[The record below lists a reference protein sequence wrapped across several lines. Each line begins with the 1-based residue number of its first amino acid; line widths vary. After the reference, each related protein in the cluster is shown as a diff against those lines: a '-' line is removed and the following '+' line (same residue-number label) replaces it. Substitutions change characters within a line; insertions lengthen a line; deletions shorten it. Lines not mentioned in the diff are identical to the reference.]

1 VYPKKGTNDMT
12 KAFFFPTTG
21 IQTPN
26 ATLLAI
32 DDYSLP
38 LRRNL
43 CYYLTKPS
51 YRREPVLTPSREDR
65 DAPDFIGTHFY
76 GTVLLDE
83 GKYRMWY
90 YAVGLGD
97 KPGELREGPICYAES
112 DDGLHFVKPKLRQ
125 VLYKG
130 SLENN
135 AIALPDPRT
144 EGVELIKD
152 EDDPDPKRR
161 YKAVYESFVPSRRYP
176 TMRTATSPDGLHWT
190 AGPETPVAEAME
202 QSGFYKFNGLYFVNA
217 QMWPRGEG
225 GRKRGRQGHVAVSP
239 DFDRWLPEI
248 AESFALPE
256 PAEGGNEKGYDQ
268 VHLGNAAYSLGNV
281 LVGLY
286 CMWHARPNPGDWFGL
301 ATTSGDLGLVVSNDG
316 FHFRE
321 PVKGQVYISE
331 KENPATSAPG
341 FFYPT
346 ILEQCNGILNVGD
359 ETRNYHGRWRNAPY
373 VNPSIQVDKSKEDQ
387 FYQDLYYSE
396 VALAMLPRDR
406 WGALGLFPDQAEGSA
421 WSCPVT
427 LPEGGCQVILNADHA
442 SALRVEIADERFN
455 LLPVYSGEQSGI
467 TQVEGGLDCPVAWP
481 AGSLQALGGE
491 TVRFRIQ
498 VKKQGPAEPRL
509 YAIYLSQ

>member
-1 VYPKKGTNDMT
+1 MT

-21 IQTPN
+21 IRTPQ

-32 DDYSLP
+32 DDTSLP

-43 CYYLTKPS
+43 CYYLSKPT
-51 YRREPVLTPSREDR
+51 YRREPVLAPSRENR
-65 DAPDFIGTHFY
+65 AAPDFIGTHFY

-90 YAVGLGD
+90 YAVGIGE
-97 KPGELREGPICYAES
+97 KPGELQEGPICYAES
-112 DDGLHFVKPKLRQ
+112 DDGLHFVKPVLRQ

-152 EDDPDPKRR
+152 DDDPDPNRR

-190 AGPETPVAEAME
+190 AGIETPVAEAME

-225 GRKRGRQGHVAVSP
+225 GHKRGRQGHVAISP

-256 PAEGGNEKGYDQ
+256 PEVGGNGLAYDQ
-268 VHLGNAAYSLGNV
+268 VHLGNAAVSYGNT

-286 CMWHARPNPGDWFGL
+286 CLWHSRPNPGDWFGL
-301 ATTSGDLGLVVSNDG
+301 ATTSGDLGLLVSNDG

-321 PVKGQVYISE
+321 PVKGHIYISE
-331 KENPATSAPG
+331 KENPATQPPG
-341 FFYPT
+341 RSYPT

-359 ETRNYHGRWRNAPY
+359 ETRIYHGRWANTAD
-373 VNPSIQVDKSKEDQ
+373 VNDYHAEI
-387 FYQDLYYSE
+387 
-396 VALAMLPRDR
+396 ALATLPRDR
-406 WGALGLFPDQAEGSA
+406 WGALGLFPDQVEGSV

-427 LPEGGCQVILNADHA
+427 LPTGSCRVSLNADRA
-442 SALRVEIADERFN
+442 CDMCVEIADERFG
-455 LLPVYSGEQSGI
+455 LLPAYSGAQSG
-467 TQVEGGLDCPVAWP
+467 TSTAEGGLLDCPVTWP
-481 AGSLQALGGE
+481 QGDLAALGGQ
-491 TVRFRIQ
+491 TVRFRFQI
-498 VKKQGPAEPRL
+498 KRSDAAEPRL
-509 YAIYLSQ
+509 YAVYLA